1 MANTQIAISQNGKT
15 TLATAGKYC
24 ERNIDINVAV
34 TSVGDDIPAYVKT
47 EADSLALKVA
57 SAQGN
62 RVFTLAAITDLH
74 YGNGNY
80 TNGIL
85 HASQALSYINKQITL
100 DAFAVLGDYTDGYP
114 IDNVDN
120 AFGDCRKVN
129 SLLSPMESVPNM
141 RIQGNHD
148 FYSGYANFVHYHI
161 QAYSEGVTWGDKNG
175 GYFYRDFANKKLRI
189 ICVNTTETNNDK
201 IYVSDAQYNWF
212 ISALD
217 LSAKS
222 DASDWQILILSHH
235 PLDWYASTYVFAYI
249 LEAYKSGSSWS
260 SGGVSCNFAGKNS
273 ATLIGNIHG
282 HIHNLLTGYINKGN
296 VVTPNPTK
304 VLRVCTPE
312 ACVNRANQ
320 YDGAWKEATSYNK
333 TTNSAKDTSFVVYC
347 IDLNAQSIKAFCYG
361 AGYDREIS
369 YAPILPT
376 MYNIINNL
384 TNCTAS
390 GANTIVENG
399 TAAITIVAND
409 EYELPDTINVSGA
422 SYTWD
427 KSTGT
432 VILSNPI
439 SDVTITVIA
448 TKIPV
453 NYTNQIP
460 LSINADGSQ
469 FVGTNGEDGYKM
481 GYRMNSNS
489 TETEESAHVATL
501 GVTGYIPIKTGDI
514 VYLKNL
520 QMHRT
525 NNSGVYTYSYITLFK
540 NDFSALISCKVPQI
554 STNFEYLFGDSF
566 TVDADGYVTSF
577 QLVDK
582 YGSFKNGGYLRIS
595 APGMSN
601 KSIITINEPI
611 DASNTI
617 YKIVK
622 DLTNCTATGA
632 VNIAANTTTSIVI
645 SANVNY
651 SLPDSIVVSGASYTW
666 DKSTGTIV
674 LSNPTSDVIITVV
687 AEVAELEPTPDNN
700 LIRKSINA
708 DGTPYNNGIGW
719 KTNYRL
725 NSSGAE
731 VATDGI
737 EVTGF
742 MPVNRDDVIYLKG
755 ITIPYT
761 GANNIYQY
769 LALYDSNF
777 GKILSPQ
784 IASNV
789 GNYGATKYDEEN
801 NLIEVNVEQFLAY
814 YDTTEA
820 ERAAVAYFR
829 ISAEEI
835 SNSSIITVNE
845 LIITNQIPLSI
856 NSDGTAYIGTN
867 GEKGYK
873 TGYRLNSSGV
883 ETSLTD
889 WEVTGF
895 IPFNRTDV
903 FYFKNIQW
911 CGGDSPNNDYIGLYD
926 ANFTKITS
934 TKIISEWL
942 VSRDAAFYGITLD
955 ADNNI
960 ISIDCNKW
968 CIAGYGSLVNAQWDS
983 VKYIRFSLYD
993 VTNDSVI
1000 TVNEPIGDMPDVP
1013 DAPIEPSYINQVMN
1027 SVENDGITPYN
1038 GGLRYKTNTR
1048 YNSSC
1053 AEAEFDS
1060 IISGYI
1066 PYNSNVK
1073 VIRIKGFTK
1082 EPTNNDYFY
1091 TFDENFQRYGKGTS
1105 VINHFLNRYSQWLS
1119 NWPTATKFEMGED
1132 GVGMITLNLEEL
1144 DKVSNTYPP
1153 ILRES
1158 KWIRFNVIYAKPE
1171 NFIITFDEEIK

>member
-1 MANTQIAISQNGKT
+1 MANTQIAISKNGKT
-15 TLATAGKYC
+15 ILATAGKYC
-24 ERNIDINVAV
+24 ERDIDINV
-34 TSVGDDIPAYVKT
+34 SVASAGDNIPSYVKA

-62 RVFTLAAITDLH
+62 KVFTLAAITDLH

-120 AFGDCRKVN
+120 AFGDCRKIN
-129 SLLSPMESVPNM
+129 SLLAPMEGVPNL

-148 FYSGYANFVHYHI
+148 FYSGYAQFVHYNI
-161 QAYSEGVTWGDKNG
+161 QAYSEGVTWGDKIG
-175 GYFYRDFANKKLRI
+175 GYFYRDFSDKKLRI
-189 ICVNTTETNNDK
+189 ICVNTTETDNANLT
-201 IYVSDAQYNWF
+201 VSDTQYNWF

-235 PLDWYASTYVFAYI
+235 PLDWYSSSYVFCYI
-249 LEAYKSGSSWS
+249 LEAYKSGGSWS
-260 SGGVSCNFAGKNS
+260 SGNISCNFVGKNA

-282 HIHNLLTGYINKGN
+282 HIHNLLTDYINKGN
-296 VVTPNPTK
+296 VVNPNPTK
-304 VLRVCTPE
+304 VLRIATPE
-312 ACVNRANQ
+312 ACINRANQ
-320 YDGAWKEATSYNK
+320 YDGAWKDTATYNK
-333 TTNSAKDTSFVVYC
+333 TTNSANDTSFIIYC
-347 IDLNAQSIKAFCYG
+347 IDLNAQNIKAFCYG

-369 YAPILPT
+369 YAPILPA
-376 MYNIINNL
+376 MYNITNNL

-390 GANTIVENG
+390 GASTIIENG

-439 SDVTITVIA
+439 SDVTITVVAI
-448 TKIPV
+448 KIPV

-460 LSINADGSQ
+460 LSINA
-469 FVGTNGEDGYKM
+469 
-481 GYRMNSNS
+481 
-489 TETEESAHVATL
+489 
-501 GVTGYIPIKTGDI
+501 
-514 VYLKNL
+514 
-520 QMHRT
+520 
-525 NNSGVYTYSYITLFK
+525 
-540 NDFSALISCKVPQI
+540 
-554 STNFEYLFGDSF
+554 
-566 TVDADGYVTSF
+566 
-577 QLVDK
+577 
-582 YGSFKNGGYLRIS
+582 
-595 APGMSN
+595 
-601 KSIITINEPI
+601 
-611 DASNTI
+611 
-617 YKIVK
+617 
-622 DLTNCTATGA
+622 
-632 VNIAANTTTSIVI
+632 
-645 SANVNY
+645 
-651 SLPDSIVVSGASYTW
+651 
-666 DKSTGTIV
+666 
-674 LSNPTSDVIITVV
+674 
-687 AEVAELEPTPDNN
+687 
-700 LIRKSINA
+700 
-708 DGTPYNNGIGW
+708 
-719 KTNYRL
+719 
-725 NSSGAE
+725 
-731 VATDGI
+731 
-737 EVTGF
+737 
-742 MPVNRDDVIYLKG
+742 
-755 ITIPYT
+755 
-761 GANNIYQY
+761 
-769 LALYDSNF
+769 
-777 GKILSPQ
+777 
-784 IASNV
+784 
-789 GNYGATKYDEEN
+789 
-801 NLIEVNVEQFLAY
+801 
-814 YDTTEA
+814 
-820 ERAAVAYFR
+820 
-829 ISAEEI
+829 
-835 SNSSIITVNE
+835 
-845 LIITNQIPLSI
+845 
-856 NSDGTAYIGTN
+856 DGTAYIGTN

-942 VSRDAAFYGITLD
+942 VSKDAAFYGITLD

-968 CIAGYGSLVNAQWDS
+968 CIGGYGSLVNAQWDS

-993 VTNDSVI
+993 VTNDSII
-1000 TVNEPIGDMPDVP
+1000 TINEPIGDTPDVP
-1013 DAPIEPSYINQVMN
+1013 VVPTVYNITNNLTNCTASGASTITKNGTATINISANNGYELPDVITVSGANYTWDKSTGTITLSNPTDNVIITVIAVKTEIKPSYTNQVLN
-1027 SVENDGITPYN
+1027 SVENDGVTPYN

-1091 TFDENFQRYGKGTS
+1091 TFDENFQKYGKGTS
-1105 VINHFLNRYSQWLS
+1105 VINYFLNRYSQWLR

-1158 KWIRFNVIYAKPE
+1158 KWIRFNVTYATPE